1 MARSV
6 GYSGTSAYKRHDYED
21 YSMQQFKS
29 RSVREVKRKRSSAA
43 QVSAATPKAKTNAA
57 KKKSLHSRKSS
68 VRVISSVMVMLAV
81 AFLILYRYSVIVEQ
95 NEQISDLK
103 SQYEELADANK
114 RLQVTIDS
122 SLNLANIE
130 EIAINRLGMRKPEK
144 YQTVYINVTGDDYA
158 EVTSSPQA
166 SNSRANQFY
175 ATIIQTLGNVLEYL
189 Y

>member
-43 QVSAATPKAKTNAA
+43 QVSAATPKAKANAA

-68 VRVISSVMVMLAV
+68 VHVISGVMVVLAI

-95 NEQISDLK
+95 NEQVSELK
-103 SQYEELADANK
+103 TPSGTL
-114 RLQVTIDS
+114 
-122 SLNLANIE
+122 
-130 EIAINRLGMRKPEK
+130 
-144 YQTVYINVTGDDYA
+144 
-158 EVTSSPQA
+158 
-166 SNSRANQFY
+166 SRRIFFFSFFS
-175 ATIIQTLGNVLEYL
+175 
-189 Y
+189 